1 MQNAITKR
9 KSYVVIGAV
18 MRRTPPTR
26 KRMTRRKTQVKM
38 MKKEIMKTTKI
49 QDLQKGLKI
58 MTILPVMMKKR
69 RRAKKARGIK
79 IWKTTSRETIQA
91 AMMT

>member
-1 MQNAITKR
+1 MKR

-38 MKKEIMKTTKI
+38 IKKEIMKTTKI
-49 QDLQKGLKI
+49 QDL
-58 MTILPVMMKKR
+58 
-69 RRAKKARGIK
+69 
-79 IWKTTSRETIQA
+79 
-91 AMMT
+91 